1 MDTYMTP
8 TIPEDIHRGFLRLEY
23 NTLNPILEQERT
35 PFKLDL
41 REPDYDVPYEYYGL
55 ENKITH
61 TTQSGLT
68 SSDTLL

>member
-8 TIPEDIHRGFLRLEY
+8 TIPEDTHKGFLRL
-23 NTLNPILEQERT
+23 TLNPILEQERT
-35 PFKLDL
+35 PFKLYL

-55 ENKITH
+55 ENKVTH

-68 SSDTLL
+68 SSDTLF